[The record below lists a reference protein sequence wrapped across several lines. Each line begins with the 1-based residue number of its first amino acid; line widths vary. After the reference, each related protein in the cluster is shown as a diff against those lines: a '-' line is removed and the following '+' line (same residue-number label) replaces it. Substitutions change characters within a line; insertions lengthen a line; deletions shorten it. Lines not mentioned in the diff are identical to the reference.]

1 MTDGDTRL
9 QRAER
14 LRRAAD
20 YRRVFRDGVRADGR
34 LMSLVIAPGANT
46 HTHARLGLAAGRR
59 VGGAVQRNRVK
70 RLVRES
76 FRTESR
82 PAGVDVVVVP
92 KAAMAQSDQAAV
104 AGEYTKLLE
113 RLRRRLRAVRGARPA
128 AASD

>member
-1 MTDGDTRL
+1 MTDGDMRL

-20 YRRVFRDGVRADGR
+20 YRRVFRNGVRADGR
-34 LMSLVIAPGANT
+34 LMSLVIAPGAN
-46 HTHARLGLAAGRR
+46 THARLGLAAGRR

-104 AGEYTKLLE
+104 AVEYTKLLE
-113 RLRRRLRAVRGARPA
+113 RLRRRLKAVRGARPA

>member
-34 LMSLVIAPGANT
+34 LMSLVIAPGAN
-46 HTHARLGLAAGRR
+46 THARLGLAAGRR

-104 AGEYTKLLE
+104 AVEYTKLLE
-113 RLRRRLRAVRGARPA
+113 RLRRRLKAVRGARPA

>member
-20 YRRVFRDGVRADGR
+20 YRRVFRNGVRADGR
-34 LMSLVIAPGANT
+34 LMSLVIAPGAN
-46 HTHARLGLAAGRR
+46 THARLGLAAGRR

-104 AGEYTKLLE
+104 AVEYTKLLE
-113 RLRRRLRAVRGARPA
+113 RLRRRLKAVRGARPA

>member
-1 MTDGDTRL
+1 MTDGDMRL

-34 LMSLVIAPGANT
+34 LMSLVIAPGAN
-46 HTHARLGLAAGRR
+46 THARLGLAAGRR

-113 RLRRRLRAVRGARPA
+113 RLRRRLKAVRGARPA